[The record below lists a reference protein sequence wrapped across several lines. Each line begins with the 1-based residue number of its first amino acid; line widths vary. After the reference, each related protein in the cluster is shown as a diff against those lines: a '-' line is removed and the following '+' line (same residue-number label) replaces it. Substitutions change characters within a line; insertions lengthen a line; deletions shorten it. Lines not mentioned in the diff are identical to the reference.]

1 MTPIK
6 KLLCPVDC
14 SESSKVALE
23 YGLFI
28 AKHFGAKAHVLH
40 AWHVS
45 MHVRPDLSVWVEA
58 GGQQPIHEVVEAEAR
73 SETER
78 FLSTLDPATRATID
92 VHLVQA
98 EPAKAIIET
107 AAREK
112 FDLIVMGTHGR
123 SGLAHLA
130 LGSVAERVVR
140 HSPCPVLTVPRPKT

>member
-6 KLLCPVDC
+6 KVLCPVDC
-14 SESSKVALE
+14 SDSSKIALD

-45 MHVRPDLSVWVEA
+45 MHVRPDLTVWVEA
-58 GGQQPIHEVVEAEAR
+58 QGQQPIHDVIEAEAR
-73 SETER
+73 AQTES
-78 FLSTLDPATRATID
+78 FLATLDPATRAALE

-98 EPAKAIIET
+98 EPAKAITET

-123 SGLAHLA
+123 SGLAHLV

-140 HSPCPVLTVPRPKT
+140 HAPCPVLTVPRPKT